1 MKIINHP
8 DMTLTDLLKAG
19 AYYQANKKTI
29 KQQKLARD
37 CYPYINQF
45 IDNVIK
51 GKAELQPKDGKFY
64 KNLKYH
70 HNIKFNNNALDE
82 DLVKFAEWIKSFTKN
97 RVKLLTVYDDDC
109 NTNLQI
115 TYKG

>member
-51 GKAELQPKDGKFY
+51 DKAVLQPKDGNFY
-64 KNLKYH
+64 KNLNYH
-70 HNIKFNNNALDE
+70 QN
-82 DLVKFAEWIKSFTKN
+82 VKFSDKATNKDLEKFVEWIKSFTKN
-97 RVKLLTVYDDDC
+97 KVKVLTVYDDNC

>member
-8 DMTLTDLLKAG
+8 DMTLNDLLKVG

-37 CYPYINQF
+37 CYPFINQF

-51 GKAELQPKDGKFY
+51 GKAELQPTDGNFY
-64 KNLKYH
+64 KNLNYH
-70 HNIKFNNNALDE
+70 QNVEFNDKATSKDLEKF
-82 DLVKFAEWIKSFTKN
+82 VEWIKSFTK
-97 RVKLLTVYDDDC
+97 KSQGYSFS
-109 NTNLQI
+109 
-115 TYKG
+115 